1 MDQTRRAANRLQ
13 SQTDSIIMVTML
25 AKMVVMIITM
35 RPGGRR
41 DVMILNTEIIF
52 FHSKKGLL
60 RENEQ
65 FLPTFLLVFS
75 KQSRSAPVH
84 YLLLVLFASHR
95 GEGGGRGAR

>member
-13 SQTDSIIMVTML
+13 SQIDSIIMVTML

-65 FLPTFLLVFS
+65 FL
-75 KQSRSAPVH
+75 
-84 YLLLVLFASHR
+84 
-95 GEGGGRGAR
+95 GRCADNQNGNF

>member
-1 MDQTRRAANRLQ
+1 MLWTRLDGLQ
-13 SQTDSIIMVTML
+13 KQTDSIIMVTML
-25 AKMVVMIITM
+25 TKMVVMIITM

-41 DVMILNTEIIF
+41 DAMILNTDIIF
-52 FHSKKGLL
+52 FHSEKGLL

-84 YLLLVLFASHR
+84 YLLLVLFASH
-95 GEGGGRGAR
+95 

>member
-1 MDQTRRAANRLQ
+1 MDQTRRVANRLQ
-13 SQTDSIIMVTML
+13 SQIDSIIMVTML

-75 KQSRSAPVH
+75 KQSRSAPFH
-84 YLLLVLFASHR
+84 YLFLVLFASH
-95 GEGGGRGAR
+95 

>member
-1 MDQTRRAANRLQ
+1 MMTMMVVMMMLWTRLDGLQ
-13 SQTDSIIMVTML
+13 KQTDSIIMVTML
-25 AKMVVMIITM
+25 TKMVVMIITM

-41 DVMILNTEIIF
+41 DAMILNTEIIF

-75 KQSRSAPVH
+75 KQGRSAPVH
-84 YLLLVLFASHR
+84 YLFLVLFASH
-95 GEGGGRGAR
+95 

>member
-13 SQTDSIIMVTML
+13 SQIDSIIMVTML
-25 AKMVVMIITM
+25 AKMVVIIITM

-60 RENEQ
+60 REN
-65 FLPTFLLVFS
+65 
-75 KQSRSAPVH
+75 
-84 YLLLVLFASHR
+84 
-95 GEGGGRGAR
+95 

>member
-1 MDQTRRAANRLQ
+1 MDQTRQAAKRLQ

-25 AKMVVMIITM
+25 TKMVVMIITM

-41 DVMILNTEIIF
+41 DAMILNTDIIF
-52 FHSKKGLL
+52 FHSEKGLL

-84 YLLLVLFASHR
+84 YLLLVLFASH
-95 GEGGGRGAR
+95 

>member
-25 AKMVVMIITM
+25 AKMVVVIITM

-75 KQSRSAPVH
+75 KQSRSAPIQ
-84 YLLLVLFASHR
+84 YLLLVLFASH
-95 GEGGGRGAR
+95 

>member
-13 SQTDSIIMVTML
+13 SQIDSIIMVTML
-25 AKMVVMIITM
+25 TVVVMIITM

-84 YLLLVLFASHR
+84 YLFLVLFASH
-95 GEGGGRGAR
+95 